1 MRKRLTRFIRIL
13 ERGEV
18 QLVFEKGSK
27 RGSRN
32 KRKKRDFAVS
42 IRTCRA
48 TCYLHHPSTCLASQ
62 ALSFESAQSRL
73 ALLEQRARVHPIF
86 SSSPGL
92 AASLRSHGFF
102 SGPGPCASSE
112 GRLPEALFFLW
123 FFYWIQKVQKCTL
136 ARNAFHG
143 VSIGFRRC
151 KRV

>member
-1 MRKRLTRFIRIL
+1 MKIAKNRRLRIEVYRAAKMRKRLTRFIRIL

-86 SSSPGL
+86 PSSPGL
-92 AASLRSHGFF
+92 AALLRSDGFF
-102 SGPGPCASSE
+102 SGAVCFV
-112 GRLPEALFFLW
+112 RR
-123 FFYWIQKVQKCTL
+123 TL
-136 ARNAFHG
+136 ARSAFHSF
-143 VSIGFRRC
+143 SIGSQRC
-151 KRV
+151 KSVQRRM